1 MDAQRFHLSREGEAV
16 RGLGKVI
23 HARLYQKGFSM
34 DAGNNT
40 NSNMKAANGTYG
52 GFIGMIKV
60 SIPVIMLIVAVV
72 IMLIA

>member
-1 MDAQRFHLSREGEAV
+1 
-16 RGLGKVI
+16 
-23 HARLYQKGFSM
+23 M